1 MFENYQ
7 KPMVNN
13 LDLNGV
19 IDLMEKNYFYPLQ
32 LLIYNMCVFIN
43 KNRLFSIIL
52 LNAFIF
58 FLYLYRF

>member
-19 IDLMEKNYFYPLQ
+19 IDLMEKIISILYNY
-32 LLIYNMCVFIN
+32 
-43 KNRLFSIIL
+43 
-52 LNAFIF
+52 
-58 FLYLYRF
+58 